1 MTGAVG
7 TDVLRIAVDGIWE
20 SGLCVLS
27 GSCNPG

>member
-27 GSCNPG
+27 GFM